1 MATINEIEVN
11 GTAFEIEDTYAREH
25 GGGTTYTAGTGID
38 ITGDVISSTVK
49 ANAKNRYTV
58 SSSSWS
64 ATANASGYYTQTVT
78 LTTALSTSY
87 APNIY
92 LSGSSDSTQ
101 PTASETSAYNLLDYC
116 DLSATT
122 SLVLY
127 AKTKPTTTFYIS
139 VEGQCA

>member
-1 MATINEIEVN
+1 MATINEIEVGGN
-11 GTAFEIEDTYAREH
+11 TFELEDTYAREH
-25 GGGTTYTAGTGID
+25 SGGTYTAGTGID
-38 ITGDVISSTVK
+38 ITSNVISSTVK
-49 ANAKNRYTV
+49 ANAKQRYTV
-58 SSSSWS
+58 ASTAWS
-64 ATANASGYYTQTVT
+64 GSANASGYYSASIT

-101 PTASETSAYNLLDYC
+101 PTAGETSAYNLLDYC

-127 AKTKPTTTFYIS
+127 AKTKPTTTFYIN
-139 VEGQCA
+139 VEGQTA

>member
-1 MATINEIEVN
+1 MSTINQIEQN
-11 GTAFEIEDTYAREH
+11 GTTYDIEDTYARTH
-25 GGGTTYTAGTGID
+25 SATYTAGEGIAIND
-38 ITGDVISSTVK
+38 NEISSTVK
-49 ANAKNRYTV
+49 ADAKKRYTV

-116 DLSATT
+116 DLSTTT

-127 AKTKPTTTFYIS
+127 AKTKPTTTFYIN
-139 VEGQCA
+139 VEGQAA